1 MTELTRGEKIRQ
13 TMIKNIMQQNPGM
26 TAEEADKARIE
37 HFKAIASRGG
47 KNGTGHSFG
56 HGSISPQE
64 AGRIGGLAK
73 RRKRESTA
81 NMTKSRQ

>member
-37 HFKAIASRGG
+37 HYKAIASRGG
-47 KNGTGHSFG
+47 KNGTGHIFG
-56 HGSISPQE
+56 HGKVSPQE
-64 AGRIGGLAK
+64 AGRKGS
-73 RRKRESTA
+73 RNRWRSREST
-81 NMTKSRQ
+81 R

>member
-37 HFKAIASRGG
+37 HYKAIASKGG

-56 HGSISPQE
+56 HGLADPKES
-64 AGRIGGLAK
+64 GRKGGLAK
-73 RRKRESTA
+73 RRKRESV
-81 NMTKSRQ
+81 K

>member
-1 MTELTRGEKIRQ
+1 MTTRGEKIRA
-13 TMIKNIMQQNPGM
+13 TMIANIQKEYGSLTVEQ
-26 TAEEADKARIE
+26 ADKIRITRM
-37 HFKAIASRGG
+37 KAAASRGG

-73 RRKRESTA
+73 RRKRESV
-81 NMTKSRQ
+81 K